1 MLLTKN
7 QRALIE
13 AIGSDRYSNSA
24 IELYES
30 DSINGLSWTLRYKRK
45 WVEPGASW
53 PRSESHMIFAVRKP
67 VDEKDDA
74 AAYAAKMKPKVL
86 EAKALFEAAIARR
99 KTP

>member
-13 AIGSDRYSNSA
+13 ALGSDRYSDSA

-45 WVEPGASW
+45 WAEPGASYV
-53 PRSESHMIFAVRKP
+53 RSESHMIFAVRKP
-67 VDEKDDA
+67 VEPEDDA
-74 AAYAAKMKPKVL
+74 SAYAEKMKPKVA
-86 EAKALFEAAIARR
+86 EAKALFDAAVARR
-99 KTP
+99 KK